1 MFLGVGDYLFL
12 IGLFLI
18 LQVFVPGFPKETLMI
33 LAGAV
38 GGIFWGSL
46 TNLFGL
52 VLGAHIAYEVMNH
65 GIEFIPE
72 KVNQWVLTF
81 NLESK
86 IGERGYFISLLLMR
100 LVPGAPNDVIS
111 FASGATK
118 VPRNPFAWAN
128 FLSAIPYSILFALMG
143 YYGKQSIAEVIPLPF

>member
-1 MFLGVGDYLFL
+1 MFLGAGDYLIL
-12 IGLFLI
+12 IGFFLI

-46 TNLFGL
+46 TNILGL
-52 VLGAHIAYEVMNH
+52 VLGAHVAYEIMNK
-65 GIEFIPE
+65 GVEFVPE
-72 KVNQWVLTF
+72 RIKQWAFTF
-81 NLESK
+81 NLEER

-128 FLSAIPYSILFALMG
+128 LLSAIPYSIIFASMG
-143 YYGKQSIAEVIPLPF
+143 HYGKQSIGELIPLPF